1 MNASLNLTVEPQRSD
16 DIEVVERK
24 GRGHPD
30 TMCDG
35 LAEALSRALCRH
47 YLASFGAI
55 QHHNVDKALIAAGAS
70 RPAFGG
76 GRVTE
81 PIDVYLA
88 GRAASPGAHG
98 DKLLKDIAVE
108 SARAWLGE
116 NLHGLD
122 PKEHV
127 RIHPILRPGSSELV
141 GLYGD
146 KSGAAPLANDTSFG
160 VGYAPLSPLERF
172 VLALDAQL
180 FQEARAHRPSWG
192 EDIKIMALRAGEDI
206 ELTIACALVDAYV
219 ESLGAYMS
227 DKTALCR
234 LAFDLAKNFALTLR
248 RVSVNAADRPR
259 EGAIYLTVTGTSA
272 EAGDDGQVG
281 RGNRVNGLITP
292 CRPMSLEAAAGKNP
306 VSHVGKI
313 YNVAAHEIAAE
324 IVKALAPVRR
334 ARCLLVS
341 QIGAP
346 ISEPSLVSVALEAH
360 DASSA
365 EDFRPEIGSIVQFV
379 LGSLAGQVDAYVRG
393 GVALF

>member
-1 MNASLNLTVEPQRSD
+1 MNLTVTVEPARSERV
-16 DIEVVERK
+16 EVVERK

-35 LAEALSRALCRH
+35 LAEALSRALCRQ
-47 YLASFGAI
+47 YLAAFGAI

-81 PIDVYLA
+81 PIDIYLA
-88 GRAASPGAHG
+88 GRAASPGPYG
-98 DKLLKDIAVE
+98 EKLLKDIAVE
-108 SARAWLGE
+108 STHAWLKE
-116 NLHGLD
+116 NLHALD

-146 KSGAAPLANDTSFG
+146 KTGAAPLANDTSFG
-160 VGYAPLSPLERF
+160 VGYAPSSPLERF

-180 FQEARAHRPSWG
+180 FQAARAHRPSWG
-192 EDIKIMALRAGEDI
+192 EDIKIMALRAGEDV
-206 ELTIACALVDAYV
+206 ELTIACALVDAHV
-219 ESLGAYMS
+219 ESIGAYMS
-227 DKTALCR
+227 DKTALCG
-234 LAFDLAKNFALTLR
+234 LAFELAKNFDLALR

-259 EGAIYLTVTGTSA
+259 EGALYLTVTGTSA

-324 IVKALAPVRR
+324 IAKALPQARR

-341 QIGAP
+341 QIGEP
-346 ISEPSLVSVALEAH
+346 ISEPGLVSIALETDETA
-360 DASSA
+360 SA
-365 EDFRPEIGSIVQFV
+365 EDFQSEIGAITRSV
-379 LGSLAGQVDAYVRG
+379 LNALPNRVDAYVRG